1 MAFSGNSGLT
11 RILKACQFSW
21 QGLCAAYRHEAAF
34 RQEIWASLV
43 LIPAGVWL
51 GNNGVEKALLIA
63 PVLLLLLV
71 EILNSSIE
79 AVVDRIGE
87 EQHELAGRAK
97 DMGSAAVAIAIV
109 LLIVIWVLVLAG

>member
-1 MAFSGNSGLT
+1 MAFSGNSGFT
-11 RILKACQFSW
+11 RIIKACQYSW
-21 QGLCAAYRHEAAF
+21 QGLSAAYKHEAAF

-43 LIPAGVWL
+43 LVPSSFWL
-51 GNNGVEKALLIA
+51 GNDATEKALLVGTVFL
-63 PVLLLLLV
+63 VLIV

-97 DMGSAAVAIAIV
+97 DMGSAAVAIAIL
-109 LLIVIWVLVLAG
+109 LLIVVWVLVLVG